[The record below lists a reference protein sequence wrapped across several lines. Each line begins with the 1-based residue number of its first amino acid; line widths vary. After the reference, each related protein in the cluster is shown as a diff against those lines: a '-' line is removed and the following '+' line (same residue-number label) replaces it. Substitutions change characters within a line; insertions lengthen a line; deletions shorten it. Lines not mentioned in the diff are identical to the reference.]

1 MNPRATSR
9 RPASRALPGS
19 MRRAAAAAATLALLA
34 GTAACSSGSSGAGSE
49 PPPPATID
57 APAKGGPAKVTL
69 TEDAMRRID
78 LHTTTVRHERVPVA
92 GRVTSSIVV
101 PYAAVI
107 YDGDGTSWAYAEIA
121 PRVFLRKPISVAE
134 VQGNVA
140 VLSKGPADGTAVV
153 TVGAPLLLGAEA
165 QIAGEE

>member
-1 MNPRATSR
+1 MSR
-9 RPASRALPGS
+9 TLG
-19 MRRAAAAAATLALLA
+19 RAAVVAVTLGLLA
-34 GTAACSSGSSGAGSE
+34 GTAACSSNSSASGTADQAA
-49 PPPPATID
+49 PATIET
-57 APAKGGPAKVTL
+57 PKKGGPAKVTL

-78 LHTTTVRHERVPVA
+78 LHTAAVRHERVAVA
-92 GRVTSSIVV
+92 GRTASSLVV

-107 YDGDGTSWAYAEIA
+107 YDADGTAWAYAEIA
-121 PRVFLRKPISVAE
+121 PRVFVRKPITVVA
-134 VQGNVA
+134 VQGQRA

>member
-9 RPASRALPGS
+9 RPASRLG
-19 MRRAAAAAATLALLA
+19 RAAAAVVTLGLLA
-34 GTAACSSGSSGAGSE
+34 GTAACSSSSASGPADL
-49 PPPPATID
+49 PPPATID
-57 APAKGGPAKVTL
+57 TPGNDGPAKVTL

-78 LHTTTVRHERVPVA
+78 LHTAAVRHERVSVG
-92 GRVTSSIVV
+92 GRTAASLVV
-101 PYAAVI
+101 PYTAVI
-107 YDGDGTSWAYAEIA
+107 YYGDGTSWAYAEIA
-121 PRVFLRKPISVAE
+121 PRVFVREPITVAA
-134 VQGNVA
+134 VQGDSA